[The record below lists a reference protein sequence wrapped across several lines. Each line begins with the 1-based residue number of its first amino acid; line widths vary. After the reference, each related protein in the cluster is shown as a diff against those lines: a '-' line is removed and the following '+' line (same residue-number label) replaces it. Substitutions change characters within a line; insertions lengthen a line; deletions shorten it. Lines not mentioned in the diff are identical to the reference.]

1 MNEQQCMGAA
11 VALLCG
17 IGWYHQRWLI
27 TETAKG
33 RRLVQWF
40 GNRGGTWVLR
50 GLLGPGIVFALLL
63 AHDVNRRRRGSWG
76 VGSVGR
82 VVGGGGGRG
91 YRKPHAPRAAG
102 VRWRP

>member
-1 MNEQQCMGAA
+1 MNEQQFMGAA

-40 GNRGGTWVLR
+40 GNRGGIWVLR
-50 GLLGPGIVFALLL
+50 GLLGTGIVFGSLL
-63 AHDVNRRRRGSWG
+63 ANDVIR
-76 VGSVGR
+76 
-82 VVGGGGGRG
+82 
-91 YRKPHAPRAAG
+91 PM
-102 VRWRP
+102 RW